1 MPKLTIKNLYKTE
14 GIEHHGVSITEWL
27 AQPGTYEFLSYSQ
40 GHKWMYSLSRTPNK
54 DKKYELTLHA
64 AAGVTIS
71 KWLGINEI
79 SIQRLFYM
87 RAGELVSEHFANV
100 MLQMTSANISS
111 SLQN

>member
-1 MPKLTIKNLYKTE
+1 
-14 GIEHHGVSITEWL
+14 
-27 AQPGTYEFLSYSQ
+27 
-40 GHKWMYSLSRTPNK
+40 MYSLSRIPNK
-54 DKKYELTLHA
+54 DKKYQLTLHA
-64 AAGVTIS
+64 AAGVAVS

-100 MLQMTSANISS
+100 MLQMTVTNISS

>member
-1 MPKLTIKNLYKTE
+1 MPLTIKNLYKTE

-27 AQPGTYEFLSYSQ
+27 AQPDTYEFLSYSQ
-40 GHKWMYSLSRTPNK
+40 GHKWMYSLSRIANK

-64 AAGVTIS
+64 AAGVAVS

-87 RAGELVSEHFANV
+87 RAGELVSEHLENV
-100 MLQMTSANISS
+100 MLEMMAISS
-111 SLQN
+111 SIQN